1 MQRPQSSSLNKYYV
15 LQWYLLDFSSGEW
28 SRTNFSA
35 REQRSLNCQVPK
47 SSPSF
52 VPIVFKIL
60 RVFIHV
66 FHNLYFNF
74 LELFGRC
81 KTHLKIIP
89 LTSAFSSFFNLF
101 FRKYFGEK
109 IGLYFAWLGLYTE
122 FLIPSSVVGI
132 IVFLYGCITIESDI
146 PR

>member
-1 MQRPQSSSLNKYYV
+1 MLN
-15 LQWYLLDFSSGEW
+15 FSSGKL
-28 SRTNFSA
+28 SRTVLNFSK
-35 REQRSLNCQVPK
+35 QRNYQMPK
-47 SSPSF
+47 SPPSF
-52 VPIVFKIL
+52 GPVAFKIL

-66 FHNLYFNF
+66 FHNSYFSF
-74 LELFGRC
+74 LGLLSSC
-81 KTHLKIIP
+81 KTQLKMIP
-89 LTSAFSSFFNLF
+89 LTHAFSFFFFFSLF

>member
-1 MQRPQSSSLNKYYV
+1 MQRSQVSLKRYYV
-15 LQWYLLDFSSGEW
+15 LQWYLLNFSSGEW
-28 SRTNFSA
+28 SRTVFNFS
-35 REQRSLNCQVPK
+35 EQRSPNCQMPK
-47 SSPSF
+47 SSPLF
-52 VPIVFKIL
+52 VPIVFKNL

-74 LELFGRC
+74 LGLFSSC
-81 KTHLKIIP
+81 KTHFKIIS
-89 LTSAFSSFFNLF
+89 LTCAFSSFFFLF